1 MTIYSSVN
9 YLLLRGTNCGIVL
22 IIACAMATLCIVV
35 VARHSASRAK
45 MKAELEE
52 QIAKKREL
60 VANLERLKAK
70 ADRRKRQSKKNNENK
85 S

>member
-1 MTIYSSVN
+1 M
-9 YLLLRGTNCGIVL
+9 
-22 IIACAMATLCIVV
+22 IIACAIATLCIVV
-35 VARHSASRAK
+35 VMRRSASRAK
-45 MKAELEE
+45 MKADLKG

>member
-1 MTIYSSVN
+1 M
-9 YLLLRGTNCGIVL
+9 

-35 VARHSASRAK
+35 VMHRSASRAK
-45 MKAELEE
+45 MKTELKE